1 MRKGDCRLRAIPVFL
16 QTMIERQESFAKS
29 AQGLK
34 PAGILDALRGAEAP
48 LFHGTAGFRGA
59 SPGYGSPHCYGTA
72 GVRGTSPGYGS
83 PHFCGSQNY
92 RGASRGRG
100 FALMLLALMVLAV
113 SVMAQAQAEK
123 YPQTIVF
130 MTDFGVVDDSVAL
143 CKGVMYSI
151 VPQVR
156 IVDLTHEVTPFSI
169 LDGARFLY
177 GATPYFPAGT
187 VFVVVIDPT
196 VGSTRKAIVA
206 KSKRGQYFVLPDNGL
221 LTLVEQRDGIE
232 GVHEVT
238 NPDWMIGTKMS
249 STFHGRD
256 IFSPAG
262 AHVARG
268 DDWTKAGPEVP
279 VAALVRLELK
289 VARVDERGA
298 SAEVI
303 ATDGPFGN
311 LVTNLTAE
319 DFLKLGYQRGQEV
332 PVKIGG
338 KEMKIKFVKTFSDV
352 PLGQPLL
359 YIDSRGRFAM
369 AVNQGSFA
377 AVYGVKPP
385 MEFSVAR
392 AGK

>member
-1 MRKGDCRLRAIPVFL
+1 MIAATRRANDGKNKTLALVVAL
-16 QTMIERQESFAKS
+16 LTLMMIVSSPLAS
-29 AQGLK
+29 AQ
-34 PAGILDALRGAEAP
+34 
-48 LFHGTAGFRGA
+48 
-59 SPGYGSPHCYGTA
+59 
-72 GVRGTSPGYGS
+72 TS
-83 PHFCGSQNY
+83 
-92 RGASRGRG
+92 
-100 FALMLLALMVLAV
+100 
-113 SVMAQAQAEK
+113 K

-130 MTDFGVVDDSVAL
+130 MTDFGLVDDSVAL
-143 CKGVMYSI
+143 CRGVMYSI
-151 VPQVR
+151 MPSVR
-156 IVDLTHEVTPFSI
+156 IVDLTHQVTPFSI

-232 GVHEVT
+232 GVHEIT

-268 DDWTKAGPEVP
+268 DDWTNVGPEVP
-279 VAALVRLELK
+279 LKDLVRLNLQIAK
-289 VARVDERGA
+289 LDDRGLTG
-298 SAEVI
+298 EVI

-311 LVTNLTAE
+311 LVTNVDAE
-319 DFLKLGYQRGQEV
+319 VFFKLGYQRGQEV
-332 PVKIGG
+332 PVKLGD
-338 KEMKIKFVKTFSDV
+338 KEMKIKFVRTFSDV

-369 AVNQGSFA
+369 AVNQRSFA

-385 MEFSVAR
+385 VELFIPR
-392 AGK
+392 EGK

>member
-1 MRKGDCRLRAIPVFL
+1 MRVFSQTIDCESHGGTQHMRLKLRWKSFGICGAAERRALSKPHSTAYL
-16 QTMIERQESFAKS
+16 SGKS
-29 AQGLK
+29 
-34 PAGILDALRGAEAP
+34 RRP
-48 LFHGTAGFRGA
+48 LFAI
-59 SPGYGSPHCYGTA
+59 
-72 GVRGTSPGYGS
+72 
-83 PHFCGSQNY
+83 
-92 RGASRGRG
+92 
-100 FALMLLALMVLAV
+100 ALAAMIFLAALAV
-113 SVMAQAQAEK
+113 AQSAK

-151 VPQVR
+151 MPEVR

-177 GATPYFPAGT
+177 GATPYYPAGT

-232 GVHEVT
+232 SVREIT

-256 IFSPAG
+256 IFSPVG

-268 DDWTKAGPEVP
+268 DDWTKVGPEMA
-279 VAALVRLELK
+279 VAALVRLQLEA
-289 VARVDERGA
+289 ARVDERGA
-298 SAEVI
+298 TAEVI

-311 LVTNLTAE
+311 LVTNLDAE
-319 DFLKLGYQRGQEV
+319 DFLKLGYQRGLEV
-332 PVKIGG
+332 PVKIGDR
-338 KEMKIKFVKTFSDV
+338 EMKIKFVRTFSDV
-352 PLGQPLL
+352 VVGQPLL
-359 YIDSRGRFAM
+359 YIDSRGHVAL

-385 MEFSVAR
+385 VELFIGR